1 MEGQHLP
8 PSLEPGGRREL
19 RAEGELVAG
28 PGGAVELLATFSSG
42 LDNVI
47 HTVTGLALGAVA
59 VLCLSFAAVRY
70 MTALDNS
77 QRRAAAVQGLI
88 TVLLGVLLLVNEGA
102 VLSFVEGLSGSD
114 TACATSSCSGTTH

>member
-1 MEGQHLP
+1 
-8 PSLEPGGRREL
+8 
-19 RAEGELVAG
+19 V
-28 PGGAVELLATFSSG
+28 VELLATFDAG

-59 VLCLSFAAVRY
+59 VLCLSFAAIRY

-77 QRRAAAVQGLI
+77 QRRAAAVQGLV

>member
-1 MEGQHLP
+1 MVL
-8 PSLEPGGRREL
+8 L
-19 RAEGELVAG
+19 GELGEVL
-28 PGGAVELLATFSSG
+28 ELLATFSSG

-59 VLCLSFAAVRY
+59 VLCLSFAAIRY

-77 QRRAAAVQGLI
+77 QRRAAAVQGLV

-102 VLSFVEGLSGSD
+102 VLSFVEGLSGSN
-114 TACATSSCSGTTH
+114 TSCVTSSYSGSVR

>member
-1 MEGQHLP
+1 MVPGDLP
-8 PSLEPGGRREL
+8 PSVEASGRR
-19 RAEGELVAG
+19 
-28 PGGAVELLATFSSG
+28 AVEPRASSRPRRGERVEVLATFSTG

-59 VLCLSFAAVRY
+59 VLCLSFAAIRY

-88 TVLLGVLLLVNEGA
+88 TVLVGVLLLVNEGA

-114 TACATSSCSGTTH
+114 TACATSSCSSITH

>member
-1 MEGQHLP
+1 
-8 PSLEPGGRREL
+8 
-19 RAEGELVAG
+19 
-28 PGGAVELLATFSSG
+28 VELLTTFNSG

-59 VLCLSFAAVRY
+59 VLCLSFAAIRY

-77 QRRAAAVQGLI
+77 QRRAAAVQGLV

-102 VLSFVEGLSGSD
+102 VLSFVEGLSGTNTS
-114 TACATSSCSGTTH
+114 CATSSCSGTTH

>member
-1 MEGQHLP
+1 MA
-8 PSLEPGGRREL
+8 EPGE
-19 RAEGELVAG
+19 V
-28 PGGAVELLATFSSG
+28 VELLATFSTG

-59 VLCLSFAAVRY
+59 VLCLSFAAIRY

-77 QRRAAAVQGLI
+77 QRRAAAVQGLV

-114 TACATSSCSGTTH
+114 TACATSNCSGTTH

>member
-1 MEGQHLP
+1 M
-8 PSLEPGGRREL
+8 
-19 RAEGELVAG
+19 
-28 PGGAVELLATFSSG
+28 ELLATFNSG

-59 VLCLSFAAVRY
+59 VLCLSFAAIRY

-77 QRRAAAVQGLI
+77 QRRAAAVQGLV

-102 VLSFVEGLSGSD
+102 VLAFVEGLSGSN
-114 TACATSSCSGTTH
+114 TVCSTSSCSGTEH

>member
-1 MEGQHLP
+1 M
-8 PSLEPGGRREL
+8 PGGM
-19 RAEGELVAG
+19 
-28 PGGAVELLATFSSG
+28 VELLATFNTG

-59 VLCLSFAAVRY
+59 VLCLSFAAIRY

-114 TACATSSCSGTTH
+114 TACATSSCSGNTP